1 MHEAREG
8 IVEAE
13 RGSISNGARS
23 RLSGASRTESGGTS
37 ARRRDTAANQTRQI
51 AAASIVSAMK
61 LSRACRYSG
70 FRSDQGD
77 RRRRD
82 GQEGAVARVQR
93 ITVGGSFQATN

>member
-37 ARRRDTAANQTRQI
+37 ARRRDTAANQTRQ